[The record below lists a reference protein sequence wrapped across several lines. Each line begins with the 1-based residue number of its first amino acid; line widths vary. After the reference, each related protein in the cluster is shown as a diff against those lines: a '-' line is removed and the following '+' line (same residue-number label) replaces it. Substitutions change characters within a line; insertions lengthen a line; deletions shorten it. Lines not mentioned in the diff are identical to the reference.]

1 MLWLECLM
9 NQVGR
14 KEQGRKA
21 PRGRLCLTMAFLRRS
36 KYPSDWISYFLQ
48 PNYSKLGWD
57 IKRKLKE
64 HYAKSGRLIMIQT
77 ASQATTW
84 RRKRWTAHYF
94 TGVCRGFD
102 VLNEVRC
109 PPSPIE
115 DSVFDFAEI
124 SSHVPKWRLSFTSWI
139 SISGQIRGNVIIIK
153 RPSQTLDEVDSLD
166 LNRH

>member
-64 HYAKSGRLIMIQT
+64 HYVPSGKLITILI
-77 ASQATTW
+77 ASQAATW
-84 RRKRWTAHYF
+84 RRKRWIALANRRLILRF
-94 TGVCRGFD
+94 RRNFVSRAKI
-102 VLNEVRC
+102 EVVIYLMNFNQC
-109 PPSPIE
+109 G
-115 DSVFDFAEI
+115 
-124 SSHVPKWRLSFTSWI
+124 
-139 SISGQIRGNVIIIK
+139 GQIRGNVIIIK
-153 RPSQTLDEVDSLD
+153 RPSDPWRGGFIGPEQALGLIKECSWVGSSD
-166 LNRH
+166 